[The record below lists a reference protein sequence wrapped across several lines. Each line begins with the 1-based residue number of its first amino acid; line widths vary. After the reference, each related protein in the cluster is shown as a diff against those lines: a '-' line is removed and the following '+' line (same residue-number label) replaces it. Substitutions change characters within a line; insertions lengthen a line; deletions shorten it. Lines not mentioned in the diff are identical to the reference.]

1 MNWDDLRY
9 FLALVRF
16 KTVSGAGRE
25 LGVKHTTVSRRIKV
39 LEQQLKTRLFD
50 QLRDG
55 YAMTQAGENLYPH
68 AVNMEEQA
76 HSLDR
81 NIFGLDAQQEGVL
94 KLTAAHDVFSRLV
107 IPHLGLF
114 KRAYPKIDLQ
124 LLGSVG
130 LADLSARQADIALR
144 LTAKPPDYLIG
155 KQVLPLTLGIY
166 ASKKYLDGLDKQN
179 KAKDVVL
186 WQDEQRPEWLKQY
199 FPSAIVSMRASDV
212 TTIVACLNN
221 HMGIAKIPCYLG
233 DSSPQLRRLD
243 IPLSASKWGV
253 WVLSHVDLRSTARVR
268 SCREFLVDIIE
279 GQEELISGLKSN
291 YYD

>member
-1 MNWDDLRY
+1 MNWDDLKY
-9 FLALVRF
+9 FLALARLS
-16 KTVSGAGRE
+16 TVSAAGRE

-39 LEQQLKTRLFD
+39 LEQQLNTRLFD

-68 AVNMEEQA
+68 AVIMEEQV

-81 NIFGLDAQQEGVL
+81 NIFGLDSHLEGVL
-94 KLTAAHDVFSRLV
+94 KLTAAHDVFSHLV

-144 LTAKPPDYLIG
+144 LTAKPPDHLIG
-155 KQVLPLTLGIY
+155 KRVLPLTLGIY
-166 ASKKYLDGLDKQN
+166 ASKKYLDGLDNTK
-179 KAKDVVL
+179 KPKDVVL
-186 WQDEQRPEWLKQY
+186 WQDDQKPDWLKSN
-199 FPSAIVSMRASDV
+199 FSLCIVAMRASDV
-212 TTIVACLNN
+212 TTILACLNN

-233 DSSPQLRRLD
+233 DSSLELRRLD
-243 IPLSASKWGV
+243 IPLSASKWGI
-253 WVLSHVDLRSTARVR
+253 WVLSHVDLRATARVR
-268 SCREFLVDIIE
+268 ACREFLVDIIE
-279 GQEELISGLKSN
+279 GQEELISGLKSQ
-291 YYD
+291 YYN